1 MCVYITVRIIFIN
14 NKSSSQ
20 IPVKHTLHQYK
31 FFECKMAN
39 VEHNGNT
46 CQITLWLLFLTT
58 TFLIANSARILDEV
72 EAQPQ
77 AIGNLAAS
85 GTVNPSFITGPV
97 TTSQQAGPA
106 TTLPINQTP
115 AATTTP
121 LVVPATTL
129 PSGQTPAA
137 TSISPVAAEESGDED
152 DNADPPVPETEAPP
166 EDIPPVPTPTPEV
179 LPAIPNATPVT
190 PNPVAKESSFSFFMH
205 DILGGSRPSARVVAG
220 IVANTDVTGL
230 PFSKLNNNLFPIT
243 GGIPLV
249 NPKLN
254 GIITNNNLPNLVGL
268 SGAQSST
275 VFKNSGTSN
284 TVTGGDNQPFVSAGN
299 LPAGFTI
306 QKLMFGSVTVI
317 DDQLTEG
324 HELDSAVIGRAQG
337 FYLASSLDGTSQT
350 ILLTIMVHGGE
361 HDQHHEGLEDSISL
375 FGIHRTASTESEIA
389 VIGGTGKYEN
399 AKGYASLETLL
410 KEDQHTT
417 DGVDTILHFNVYLTE

>member
-1 MCVYITVRIIFIN
+1 MKQTRRRKEKEKEKNYHKNRKAM
-14 NKSSSQ
+14 NKKTQ
-20 IPVKHTLHQYK
+20 
-31 FFECKMAN
+31 
-39 VEHNGNT
+39 
-46 CQITLWLLFLTT
+46 
-58 TFLIANSARILDEV
+58 ILDEV
-72 EAQPQ
+72 ESQPQ
-77 AIGNLAAS
+77 AIGNVPAA
-85 GTVNPSFITGPV
+85 GIANPS
-97 TTSQQAGPA
+97 
-106 TTLPINQTP
+106 L
-115 AATTTP
+115 
-121 LVVPATTL
+121 TTL
-129 PSGQTPAA
+129 PSGGQR
-137 TSISPVAAEESGDED
+137 GDEED
-152 DNADPPVPETEAPP
+152 IPETEAPA
-166 EDIPPVPTPTPEV
+166 EDITPVASPEV
-179 LPAIPNATPVT
+179 APIPVE
-190 PNPVAKESSFSFFMH
+190 KEPSFSFFMH
-205 DILGGSRPSARVVAG
+205 DILGGSHPSARVVAG

-284 TVTGGDNQPFVSAGN
+284 TVTGGNNQPFVSAGN

-337 FYLASSLDGTSQT
+337 LYMASSLDGTSQT
-350 ILLTIMVHGGE
+350 IVLTVLVHSGE
-361 HDQHHEGLEDSISL
+361 HHDGVEDSVSL
-375 FGIHRTASTESEIA
+375 FGVHRTASPQSEIA

-399 AKGYASLETLL
+399 ARGYAALETLL

-417 DGVDTILHFNVYLTE
+417 DGVDTILHFNVYLTH

>member
-1 MCVYITVRIIFIN
+1 
-14 NKSSSQ
+14 
-20 IPVKHTLHQYK
+20 
-31 FFECKMAN
+31 MAN
-39 VEHNGNT
+39 VEHKGHT
-46 CQITLWLLFLTT
+46 CKVTLCLLFLTT
-58 TFLIANSARILDEV
+58 TFFIASSARILDEV
-72 EAQPQ
+72 ESQPQ
-77 AIGNLAAS
+77 AIGNLAAP
-85 GTVNPSFITGPV
+85 GAVNPSFTTGPATITPQV
-97 TTSQQAGPA
+97 GPA
-106 TTLPINQTP
+106 TTMPIGQTP
-115 AATTTP
+115 AATTTSQ
-121 LVVPATTL
+121 VNPATTL

-137 TSISPVAAEESGDED
+137 TTINPVAVEESGVED
-152 DNADPPVPETEAPP
+152 DNAEPPVPETEAPA
-166 EDIPPVPTPTPEV
+166 EDITPVATPNPEKTPEA
-179 LPAIPNATPVT
+179 LDIPNATPVA
-190 PNPVAKESSFSFFMH
+190 PNSVAKEPSFSFFMH
-205 DILGGSRPSARVVAG
+205 DILGGSHPSARVVAG

-284 TVTGGDNQPFVSAGN
+284 TVTGSNNQPFVSAGN
-299 LPAGFTI
+299 LPAGISI

-337 FYLASSLDGTSQT
+337 FYMASSLDGTSQT
-350 ILLTIMVHGGE
+350 ILLTILVHGGE

-389 VIGGTGKYEN
+389 VIGGTGKYED
-399 AKGYASLETLL
+399 ARGYASLETLL

-417 DGVDTILHFNVYLTE
+417 DGVDTILHFNVYLTQ

>member
-1 MCVYITVRIIFIN
+1 
-14 NKSSSQ
+14 
-20 IPVKHTLHQYK
+20 
-31 FFECKMAN
+31 MAN
-39 VEHNGNT
+39 IFLHNGGNT
-46 CQITLWLLFLTT
+46 CKATLYLLFITT
-58 TFLIANSARILDEV
+58 AFFIANSARILDEV
-72 EAQPQ
+72 ESQPQ
-77 AIGNLAAS
+77 AIGNLPAPGA
-85 GTVNPSFITGPV
+85 TNPSLTTAPV
-97 TTSQQAGPA
+97 TTTPQIDPA
-106 TTLPINQTP
+106 TTLPSGQTSAP
-115 AATTTP
+115 TTISQ
-121 LVVPATTL
+121 VGPATTL
-129 PSGQTPAA
+129 PSGQTPATAA
-137 TSISPVAAEESGDED
+137 TMNPATKEDSGEED
-152 DNADPPVPETEAPP
+152 DNQVEPPVPETEAPAAVTAP
-166 EDIPPVPTPTPEV
+166 AEEET
-179 LPAIPNATPVT
+179 PAIPSAAPVT
-190 PNPVAKESSFSFFMH
+190 PNSLAKEPSFSFFMH

-284 TVTGGDNQPFVSAGN
+284 TVTGGNNQPFVSAGN

-324 HELDSAVIGRAQG
+324 HELDSAVIGKAQG
-337 FYLASSLDGTSQT
+337 FYLASSLDGSSQT
-350 ILLTIMVHGGE
+350 ILLTVLVHGGE
-361 HDQHHEGLEDSISL
+361 HDQHHDVVDDSINF
-375 FGIHRTASTESEIA
+375 FGIHRTASSESEVA

-399 AKGYASLETLL
+399 ARGYASLETLL

>member
-1 MCVYITVRIIFIN
+1 
-14 NKSSSQ
+14 
-20 IPVKHTLHQYK
+20 
-31 FFECKMAN
+31 MAN
-39 VEHNGNT
+39 VFVHNPYT
-46 CQITLWLLFLTT
+46 CRATLCLLLLTT

-72 EAQPQ
+72 ETQPQ
-77 AIGNLAAS
+77 AIGNLPGPGAA
-85 GTVNPSFITGPV
+85 NPSVTTSPV
-97 TTSQQAGPA
+97 TT
-106 TTLPINQTP
+106 
-115 AATTTP
+115 TTTIP
-121 LVVPATTL
+121 QIGITTTL

-137 TSISPVAAEESGDED
+137 TSTIPTTEEEV
-152 DNADPPVPETEAPP
+152 NADPSVPETEAPAAVTAP
-166 EDIPPVPTPTPEV
+166 AEDIIPPVASPTTTEETPEIPQPEAEV
-179 LPAIPNATPVT
+179 PAVPDVTPPVT
-190 PNPVAKESSFSFFMH
+190 ANPVAKEPSLSFFMH
-205 DILGGSRPSARVVAG
+205 DILGGSHPSARVVAG

-249 NPKLN
+249 NPKIN

-299 LPAGFTI
+299 LPAGFTV

-324 HELDSAVIGRAQG
+324 HELDSAVLGRAQG
-337 FYLASSLDGTSQT
+337 FYLASSLDGTSKT
-350 ILLTIMVHGGE
+350 IVLTVLVHDGE
-361 HDQHHEGLEDSISL
+361 HHDGFEDTISL
-375 FGIHRTASTESEIA
+375 FGIHRTASPESEIA

-399 AKGYASLETLL
+399 ARGYAALETLL

-417 DGVDTILHFNVYLTE
+417 DGADTILHFNIYLTE

>member
-1 MCVYITVRIIFIN
+1 
-14 NKSSSQ
+14 
-20 IPVKHTLHQYK
+20 
-31 FFECKMAN
+31 MAN
-39 VEHNGNT
+39 VAHNGNT
-46 CQITLWLLFLTT
+46 CQVTLCLLFLTT
-58 TFLIANSARILDEV
+58 TFFIVNSARILDEV
-72 EAQPQ
+72 EPQPQ

-85 GTVNPSFITGPV
+85 GAVNPSSFITGPATTTPQ
-97 TTSQQAGPA
+97 TTSA

-115 AATTTP
+115 AATTTS
-121 LVVPATTL
+121 LIGPATTL

-137 TSISPVAAEESGDED
+137 TTISPVAAEESGDED
-152 DNADPPVPETEAPP
+152 SADPLAPETEAPA
-166 EDIPPVPTPTPEV
+166 EDITPVATPIPGV

-190 PNPVAKESSFSFFMH
+190 PNPVTKEPSFSFFMH
-205 DILGGSRPSARVVAG
+205 DILGGSHPSARVVAG

-284 TVTGGDNQPFVSAGN
+284 TVAGSNNQPFVSAGN

-337 FYLASSLDGTSQT
+337 LYLASSLDGTSQT
-350 ILLTIMVHGGE
+350 ILLTILLHGGE

-389 VIGGTGKYEN
+389 VIGGSGKYEN
-399 AKGYASLETLL
+399 ARGYVSLETLL